1 MSDFVQL
8 RLASAVDACS
18 VQTLLHRAFG
28 YHALDAFPFSA
39 STVELAVVQQ
49 WIGRNEMYL
58 CMRGDALLGV
68 CRLSYYPQYGLV
80 LSRLAV
86 EPNCKEQKL
95 GSALLDL
102 AESEARALGHTH
114 LTLKTPIQ
122 HPFLVDYYLT
132 AGYRRQGEHFT
143 PGDRYVEAVLVK
155 SLV

>member
-1 MSDFVQL
+1 MSPNHK
-8 RLASAVDACS
+8 ASATVGIFVAADGLIVVDGNTMGPHCIPTAPCREES
-18 VQTLLHRAFG
+18 GGTDPGEVARQ
-28 YHALDAFPFSA
+28 
-39 STVELAVVQQ
+39 
-49 WIGRNEMYL
+49 
-58 CMRGDALLGV
+58 GV

-86 EPNCKEQKL
+86 DPNSKGQKL

-102 AESEARALGHTH
+102 AESEARALGDTH
-114 LTLKTPIQ
+114 LTLKTPSQ
-122 HPFLVDYYLT
+122 HPFLVDYYLA

>member
-1 MSDFVQL
+1 MSDLVQL
-8 RLASAVDACS
+8 RLASAADACS

-28 YHALDAFPFSA
+28 CHALDAFVFSA
-39 STVELAVVQQ
+39 ATVELAVVQQ
-49 WIGRNEMYL
+49 WIARNEMYL
-58 CMRGDALLGV
+58 CMRGNALLGV
-68 CRLSYYPQYGLV
+68 CRLSHYPQYGLV

-86 EPNCKEQKL
+86 DPNSKGQKL

-102 AESEARALGHTH
+102 AEREARALGHTH
-114 LTLKTPIQ
+114 LTLKTPSQ

-132 AGYRRQGEHFT
+132 AGYRRQVENFI